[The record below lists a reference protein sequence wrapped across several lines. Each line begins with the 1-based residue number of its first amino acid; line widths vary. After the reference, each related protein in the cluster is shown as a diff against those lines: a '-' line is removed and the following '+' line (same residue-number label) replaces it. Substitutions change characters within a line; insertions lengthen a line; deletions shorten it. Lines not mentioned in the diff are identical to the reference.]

1 MCASLSTRL
10 VGIHGGVNATANI
23 CDPAGAILHQ
33 TPIRTNGAGG
43 SIPGWVFNL
52 GTDNRRR
59 GDAELKVLRDVE
71 DWIANG
77 AAPAFYVYIY
87 STHGPCVLCR
97 RSINVFRRYAPHG
110 TAGLQGVSVFY
121 VTAGANVFSGQNGY
135 DDVERNPNQTFLKV
149 VELAE

>member
-1 MCASLSTRL
+1 MSINYRPFSAVETLMCASLSTRL

-77 AAPAFYVYIY
+77 AAPAFYVYILRWSSKFGHNNRFAY
-87 STHGPCVLCR
+87 CHFPFIDGGRQIAQC
-97 RSINVFRRYAPHG
+97 
-110 TAGLQGVSVFY
+110 
-121 VTAGANVFSGQNGY
+121 
-135 DDVERNPNQTFLKV
+135 
-149 VELAE
+149 